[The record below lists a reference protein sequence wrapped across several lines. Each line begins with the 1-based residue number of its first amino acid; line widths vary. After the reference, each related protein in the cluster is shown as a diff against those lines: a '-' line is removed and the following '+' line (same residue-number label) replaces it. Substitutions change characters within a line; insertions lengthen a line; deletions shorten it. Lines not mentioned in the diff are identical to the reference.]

1 MRTFLLFMLS
11 VASVAAQW
19 PSSPSTSALE
29 HLETYWPNGQIRS
42 VATYHHDV
50 RHGEYRTFREDG
62 TRYELRHYD
71 QGRESGMQQSWEQ
84 DGTLFLNYEVR
95 KGRRYGFVN
104 ATPCVPAESTGSSR
118 QAS

>member
-11 VASVAAQW
+11 VASVAAQL

-29 HLETYWPNGQIRS
+29 HRQTYWPNGQLRS